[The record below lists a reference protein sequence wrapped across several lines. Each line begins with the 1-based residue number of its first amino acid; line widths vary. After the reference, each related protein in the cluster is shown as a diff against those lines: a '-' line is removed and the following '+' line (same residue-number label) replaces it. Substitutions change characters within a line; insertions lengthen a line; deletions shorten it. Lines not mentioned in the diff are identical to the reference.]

1 MSMRCPVPRYGWRDC
16 DADAITIYERRPD
29 PARPKVHAT
38 RNLDTMDKD
47 WLRNYKRQV
56 AAMDS
61 VNREIQQRNSMA
73 RSGQDTSRVREQICV
88 IKRDGKKRCGKMQ

>member
-1 MSMRCPVPRYGWRDC
+1 
-16 DADAITIYERRPD
+16 
-29 PARPKVHAT
+29 
-38 RNLDTMDKD
+38 MDKD

-73 RSGQDTSRVREQICV
+73 RSGQDTSRVREQTQLDERV
-88 IKRDGKKRCGKMQ
+88 